1 MNNNQ
6 KFDQD
11 TVNKVIE
18 SLSSATKTK
27 VTRKARNPRAPS
39 ELQKTL
45 DALLSTVEQKIKDGV
60 RKKDIYS
67 SIVKGGIAMS
77 SGTFNKWLK
86 TNGLTRKSE
95 ETSAS

>member
-1 MNNNQ
+1 MNAQ
-6 KFDQD
+6 KFDQE
-11 TVNKVIE
+11 TVNEVIKN
-18 SLSSATKTK
+18 LSSATKTK
-27 VTRKARNPRAPS
+27 VIRKARTPRAPS

-45 DALLSTVEQKIKDGV
+45 DALLPTVQQKLKDGV

-67 SIVKGGIAMS
+67 TIVRSGVAMS

-95 ETSAS
+95 ENSAS

>member
-1 MNNNQ
+1 MNTTQ
-6 KFDQD
+6 KFDQE

-27 VTRKARNPRAPS
+27 VIRKARSPRAPS

-45 DALLSTVEQKIKDGV
+45 DALLPLVTQKIDDGV

-86 TNGLTRKSE
+86 THGLTRKSE
-95 ETSAS
+95 ETPAS